1 MAVSGV
7 IGLEVNA
14 FVSVTAATGDDTL
27 TRVGLHIVTQDAPT
41 AQIISAALYSALG
54 TGAQPAPSS
63 SSSSSSASFLG
74 TMHIMGITGITRATD
89 PPQVGRGGA
98 APLTPRGVAPPCP
111 RGVPPLAPRGVPPLT
126 PHNV

>member
-1 MAVSGV
+1 MAVSQV

-27 TRVGLHIVTQDAPT
+27 TRVGLHIVTDTQDNARN
-41 AQIISAALYSALG
+41 ISEALYSALG

-63 SSSSSSASFLG
+63 SSSSSSPSFLG

-89 PPQVGRGGA
+89 PPQVGGF
-98 APLTPRGVAPPCP
+98 
-111 RGVPPLAPRGVPPLT
+111 PPLT
-126 PHNV
+126 PP